1 MNKKIIGIIIVFVII
16 VIGAFIGLT
25 LTSSPSTAN
34 TEISADGE
42 NGSGKGDKE
51 AAEKLIGENVTQDE
65 VKENVG
71 EWAKF
76 EMNNEGCERGVYAGI
91 FYYNNFI
98 IFSRTYDKG
107 KNYEIVSVN

>member
-1 MNKKIIGIIIVFVII
+1 MNKKVIGIIIVFVVL

-25 LTSSPSTAN
+25 LASSPSAEN
-34 TEISADGE
+34 TEISADE
-42 NGSGKGDKE
+42 TNGTGKGDKQ

-71 EWAKF
+71 EWEKF

-91 FYYNNFI
+91 FYYSNFT

>member
-1 MNKKIIGIIIVFVII
+1 MNKKVIGIIIVFAVL
-16 VIGAFIGLT
+16 VVGAFIGLT
-25 LTSSPSTAN
+25 LASSPSTAN
-34 TEISADGE
+34 TEISADE
-42 NGSGKGDKE
+42 SNGSGKGEKK
-51 AAEKLIGENVTQDE
+51 AAEELIGESVTQDE

-71 EWAKF
+71 SWKKF

-91 FYYNNFI
+91 FYYDNFT